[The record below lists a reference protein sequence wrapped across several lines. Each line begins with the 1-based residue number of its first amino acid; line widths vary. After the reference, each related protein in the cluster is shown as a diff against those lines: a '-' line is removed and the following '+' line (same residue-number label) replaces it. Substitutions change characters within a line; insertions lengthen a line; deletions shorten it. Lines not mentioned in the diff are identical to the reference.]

1 MENIRKV
8 FKIGLTGYKVAVN
21 NVSFVIPEGECFAL
35 LGING
40 AGKTTTFKMLTGD
53 VNPTFGKAYV
63 RGFAI
68 PKEME
73 IAR

>member
-40 AGKTTTFKMLTGD
+40 AGKTTTFRMLTGD

-63 RGFAI
+63 RGYKI
-68 PKEME
+68 P
-73 IAR
+73 